1 MPFDARRDYS
11 FIERLKETGNRT
23 LARRAI
29 ATQVVANGAG
39 AAAGVLWSREA
50 QLRASSVV
58 YLALIS
64 SWLLKQNQQ
73 TDDSDAPSAGMSI
86 SVNHVRE
93 AAYLSGCPCR
103 TPSCEPPH
111 SSYFSKQQGCARLS
125 WWPFP
130 AVLIPHLPTRVFH
143 LQPAKKIWINSIFRA
158 RPKSAFLSFSQHGTN
173 EFLETQAEC
182 RRRPSFKVQMLSFSL
197 HSNLLK
203 LAHLFL
209 KAC

>member
-1 MPFDARRDYS
+1 MCDRYASCSQRCRS
-11 FIERLKETGNRT
+11 SCGCSLKSGSTAASILRCLLGT
-23 LARRAI
+23 DFFLI
-29 ATQVVANGAG
+29 IKTKPAN
-39 AAAGVLWSREA
+39 
-50 QLRASSVV
+50 
-58 YLALIS
+58 
-64 SWLLKQNQQ
+64 
-73 TDDSDAPSAGMSI
+73 APSAGMSI

-111 SSYFSKQQGCARLS
+111 PSYFSKQQGCARLS

-158 RPKSAFLSFSQHGTN
+158 RPKSVFLSFSQHGTN
-173 EFLETQAEC
+173 EFLKTQAEC
-182 RRRPSFKVQMLSFSL
+182 RRMPSFKVQMLSFSL

-203 LAHLFL
+203 LAHLFI

>member
-11 FIERLKETGNRT
+11 FSLYTDPQPHTEGNEGLKETGNRT

-39 AAAGVLWSREA
+39 AAAGVLWSWEA

-58 YLALIS
+58 YLARIS

-73 TDDSDAPSAGMSI
+73 TDNSKAPSAGMSI
-86 SVNHVRE
+86 WTFVNGVRE

-111 SSYFSKQQGCARLS
+111 PSYFSKQQGCARLS

-143 LQPAKKIWINSIFRA
+143 L
-158 RPKSAFLSFSQHGTN
+158 
-173 EFLETQAEC
+173 
-182 RRRPSFKVQMLSFSL
+182 
-197 HSNLLK
+197 
-203 LAHLFL
+203 
-209 KAC
+209 